1 MATDSVLARFGFVDD
16 SGSAH
21 MARSSM
27 YEDLVQ
33 LLDYV
38 DDVAAPVERYRQA
51 ILDDNCLAKRSGRS
65 RSLTLRHLSDLYT
78 LDPSVPLF
86 RTLRYFWQR
95 DAAGRPLLA
104 ILCAYARDA
113 LLRTSW
119 ELVFGIPYGRVI
131 TRETTEAFLL
141 QVDPDRFSAA
151 TLRSTAQN
159 LNTSWTRSGHLTGK
173 VEKARTRAHAT
184 TGAAAYAYYL
194 AYVSGARGLGTFET
208 DYARLLD
215 CPQDKAIDLAH
226 DASARGWL
234 RFRRIGDVAEIAFPE
249 LLTTTEQEWLRE

>member
-1 MATDSVLARFGFVDD
+1 
-16 SGSAH
+16 

-27 YEDLVQ
+27 YEELVQ
-33 LLDYV
+33 LLDYIE
-38 DDVAAPVERYRQA
+38 DVAAPAERYRHA
-51 ILDDNCLAKRSGRS
+51 ILEDNCLAKRSGRS

-78 LDPSVPLF
+78 LDPSVPIF

-104 ILCAYARDA
+104 LLCAYARDA

-119 ELVFGIPYGRVI
+119 QFVSGIPYGSAI
-131 TRETTEAFLL
+131 TRETTEGFLRH
-141 QVDPDRFSAA
+141 VETDRFSAA

-159 LNTSWTRSGHLTGK
+159 LNTSWTRSGHLTGRIEK
-173 VEKARTRAHAT
+173 VRTQAHAT

-194 AYVSGARGLGTFET
+194 AHVSGARGLGTFET
-208 DYARLLD
+208 GYARLLD

-249 LLTTTEQEWLRE
+249 LLTTAEQEWLRE